1 MQYDKNMI
9 LGISLCFVPLVFA
22 VVIFSLTKKLH
33 LTHQLIAV
41 LLGLVAVVPISFIQ
55 FFIPDLSFF
64 FRSPILFSIIQSL
77 ILYGLIEEVLKT
89 ALVLPLPHKNYSC
102 LEFLMLS
109 FVMGLALGC
118 FESVVYFF
126 DHLQTAKSR
135 GAELLYLPIFLR
147 IFTSDII
154 HLTCT
159 GLSGLFIWS
168 CRVREDDKK
177 GGPKFSILITAVLLH
192 GFYDFF
198 AGFTNNLRWFS
209 AAVIL
214 LALVEC
220 RIKYTSLQNS
230 EK

>member
-1 MQYDKNMI
+1 M
-9 LGISLCFVPLVFA
+9 
-22 VVIFSLTKKLH
+22 
-33 LTHQLIAV
+33 
-41 LLGLVAVVPISFIQ
+41 
-55 FFIPDLSFF
+55 
-64 FRSPILFSIIQSL
+64 
-77 ILYGLIEEVLKT
+77 
-89 ALVLPLPHKNYSC
+89 
-102 LEFLMLS
+102 
-109 FVMGLALGC
+109 
-118 FESVVYFF
+118 
-126 DHLQTAKSR
+126 
-135 GAELLYLPIFLR
+135 YLPIFLR